1 MSQNAKDDMPDP
13 QRGAPDRAEAG
24 QSARRRVL
32 GDQLRS
38 YYDSVTSEPV
48 PDALTDLM
56 AELAR
61 KSASQPGSS
70 ETRDSSGQPASG
82 GNSGQDDK

>member
-1 MSQNAKDDMPDP
+1 MSQNAKDDMPEP
-13 QRGAPDRAEAG
+13 PGANPSRAEAG

-32 GDQLRS
+32 GDQLRA

-48 PDALTDLM
+48 PDTLSDLM

-61 KSASQPGSS
+61 KSGAGTKNDNPAEGG
-70 ETRDSSGQPASG
+70 DSGQ
-82 GNSGQDDK
+82 GNT